1 MGVSTTHRIN
11 LSMWILIYSFSDT
24 YYVWAA
30 CGATSHWS
38 CRKANPH
45 SSLLFPGGTKTRH
58 GRVAEIQPR
67 TELHEVLKIIRKWEV
82 FRMNSI
88 IEYGYLQNH
97 ISATLLGSYTGP
109 VVHDYGQE
117 PIIFSSSTCATLIIL
132 SIVLV
137 WEILSIG
144 HSACLK

>member
-1 MGVSTTHRIN
+1 
-11 LSMWILIYSFSDT
+11 
-24 YYVWAA
+24 
-30 CGATSHWS
+30 
-38 CRKANPH
+38 
-45 SSLLFPGGTKTRH
+45 
-58 GRVAEIQPR
+58 
-67 TELHEVLKIIRKWEV
+67 
-82 FRMNSI
+82 MNNI

-144 HSACLK
+144 HSACLKKFTVFSETLHSVSDVYVL

>member
-1 MGVSTTHRIN
+1 
-11 LSMWILIYSFSDT
+11 
-24 YYVWAA
+24 
-30 CGATSHWS
+30 
-38 CRKANPH
+38 
-45 SSLLFPGGTKTRH
+45 
-58 GRVAEIQPR
+58 
-67 TELHEVLKIIRKWEV
+67 
-82 FRMNSI
+82 MNSI

>member
-1 MGVSTTHRIN
+1 MDDIV
-11 LSMWILIYSFSDT
+11 
-24 YYVWAA
+24 
-30 CGATSHWS
+30 
-38 CRKANPH
+38 
-45 SSLLFPGGTKTRH
+45 
-58 GRVAEIQPR
+58 
-67 TELHEVLKIIRKWEV
+67 
-82 FRMNSI
+82 
-88 IEYGYLQNH
+88 EYGYLQNH

-109 VVHDYGQE
+109 VAHDYGQE